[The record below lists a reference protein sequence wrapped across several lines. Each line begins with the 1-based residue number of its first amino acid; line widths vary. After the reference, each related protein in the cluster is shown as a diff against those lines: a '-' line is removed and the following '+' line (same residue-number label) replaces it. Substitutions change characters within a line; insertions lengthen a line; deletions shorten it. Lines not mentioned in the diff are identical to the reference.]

1 MGVLTTHRSTGKTSK
16 KYERK
21 EKSFNPIKDFFLFLG
36 LSEPIAQGL
45 FYISIVIIL
54 YLFIGF
60 MAGDWV

>member
-1 MGVLTTHRSTGKTSK
+1 LTTRRSTRKISK
-16 KYERK
+16 NERK
-21 EKSFNPIKDFFLFLG
+21 EKSFNPIKDFFLFFG
-36 LSEPIAQGL
+36 LSEPVAQGM